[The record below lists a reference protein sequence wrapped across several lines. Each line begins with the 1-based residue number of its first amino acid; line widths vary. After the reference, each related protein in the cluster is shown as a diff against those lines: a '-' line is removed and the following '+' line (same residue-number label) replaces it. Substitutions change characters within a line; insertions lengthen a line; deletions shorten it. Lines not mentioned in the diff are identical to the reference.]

1 MNNPVTYPW
10 QAAYVS
16 AFMELNPSKA
26 SEKLDVALRAIKDR
40 MREPVERNSDE
51 FQAIQDATAGI
62 GVLRAGIG
70 GKPV

>member
-1 MNNPVTYPW
+1 
-10 QAAYVS
+10 
-16 AFMELNPSKA
+16 
-26 SEKLDVALRAIKDR
+26 